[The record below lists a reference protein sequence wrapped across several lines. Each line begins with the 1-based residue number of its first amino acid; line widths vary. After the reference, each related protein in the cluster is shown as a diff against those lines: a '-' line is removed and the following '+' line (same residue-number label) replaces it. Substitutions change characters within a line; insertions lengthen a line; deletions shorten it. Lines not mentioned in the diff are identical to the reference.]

1 MIYLIQPLKKDLVR
15 VLYKIPHNYYSAGV
29 YHIRRGQRPAIRVA
43 LSEYK
48 RPTEERLISC
58 AHDLDLLEHRVT
70 YFGETK

>member
-1 MIYLIQPLKKDLVR
+1 MIYLVQPLKKNLVR
-15 VLYKIPHNYYSAGV
+15 VLYKTTRHYYSTRV